1 MCSFDSTLVFL
12 FLFIDNMHRNQTIRH
27 CLSDGHEWMFAVY
40 TRDAEGNRVSYEG
53 PLLKIDDAS
62 RTFEKDVQR
71 LVEVLYHW
79 VCLCLVTELVE
90 SLLTRG
96 ITSSWQT
103 AISRVIHF
111 AKFSLSL
118 RCNAHSV

>member
-1 MCSFDSTLVFL
+1 
-12 FLFIDNMHRNQTIRH
+12 
-27 CLSDGHEWMFAVY
+27 MFAVY
-40 TRDAEGNRVSYEG
+40 TRDAQGNRVSYEG
-53 PLLKIDDAS
+53 PLLEINDAS
-62 RTFEKDVQR
+62 CTFEKDVQR

-79 VCLCLVTELVE
+79 VCLCLVTELVG

-111 AKFSLSL
+111 AKFSLYVVTLL
-118 RCNAHSV
+118 RKHCIIHHNSISSFPS